1 MLMDRID
8 HKDLPPDG
16 TRYEK
21 IVSILEAYYEQTLFL
36 AAAAVYN
43 RTGSLDHAAAT
54 LAASGFAPPPRL
66 QHHRDDKD
74 EEGLRRWLDEN
85 QEEII
90 EGPWADTKLA
100 MILSR
105 GDLPWIY

>member
-1 MLMDRID
+1 MHGID
-8 HKDLPPDG
+8 HKDLPPEG

-43 RTGSLDHAAAT
+43 RTGSLDHAAAV
-54 LAASGFAPPPRL
+54 LLRSGFVPPPRL
-66 QHHRDDKD
+66 RHHGDKD
-74 EEGLRRWLDEN
+74 EEGLRRWLNEN
-85 QEEII
+85 QEDII
-90 EGPWADTKLA
+90 KGPWADSKLA
-100 MILSR
+100 VRLSR